1 LTAAAA
7 YLARR
12 AGDAVARLDELTDG
26 VTAMARRRLERASA
40 RLDLGAQR
48 IAARTE
54 RTLVHAS
61 TRVDEHRRRTVR
73 AVERRLERAELRLDV
88 LGARARLHDPGAAL
102 ARGWSITRTDDGT
115 VVVDATAL
123 VPGQGITT
131 TLARGTVHSV
141 VGSVDRT
148 DVRTDD
154 GSDDRG
160 TPPSTGATGA
170 STNGNDDL

>member
-1 LTAAAA
+1 MRPAPMH
-7 YLARR
+7 RR
-12 AGDAVARLDELTDG
+12 SGWV
-26 VTAMARRRLERASA
+26 ERAAA

-123 VPGQGITT
+123 TPGQSITT

-141 VGSVDRT
+141 VGSVDG
-148 DVRTDD
+148 TDD
-154 GSDDRG
+154 LG

-170 STNGNDDL
+170 STNGSDDL

>member
-1 LTAAAA
+1 
-7 YLARR
+7 
-12 AGDAVARLDELTDG
+12 LDELTEG
-26 VTAMARRRLERASA
+26 VTVLARRRLERAAA

-115 VVVDATAL
+115 VVLDPAAL
-123 VPGQGITT
+123 APGQALTT
-131 TLARGTVHSV
+131 TVARGTIRSV
-141 VGSVDRT
+141 VDSVDGAADLDT
-148 DVRTDD
+148 TPTFGADGASTD
-154 GSDDRG
+154 GSD
-160 TPPSTGATGA
+160 
-170 STNGNDDL
+170 L